1 MPARGGEPP
10 TTIGTP
16 TTGRMPVTESTTR
29 DDAALAA
36 ALVRWL
42 VERHGHEAAEVRG
55 LHRPSVGYSSQTL
68 IVDAAWRE
76 GGRPV
81 AREFVV
87 RMAPEGNGT
96 FPHYDLV
103 AQVEAQ
109 LAAAAVG
116 VPVATPVL
124 EADATWLGAPFISM
138 PMVGG
143 HIIGEVAH
151 LDGWLATLG
160 AERRSEVH
168 RAFLTALA
176 RIHRAVVPDGS
187 GIPRRDNAA
196 ELVYWEQYLDWSSRG
211 SPVAALVDALRWC
224 REHRPADEP
233 PPALLWGDVRFGNV
247 VVGDDLAVRAVLDW
261 DMTSVGAAEH
271 DLAWFTSLD
280 LTATHLFGRRTEG
293 FPDREGTVALF
304 EELSGRPVRDLVW
317 YETLAMLRS
326 AAVMTRLGYLRTEA
340 GEAPLLPIDD
350 NPILDLLRSR
360 LV

>member
-1 MPARGGEPP
+1 
-10 TTIGTP
+10 
-16 TTGRMPVTESTTR
+16 MPVTEPTTR

-36 ALVRWL
+36 ALARWL
-42 VERHGHEAAEVRG
+42 VERHGHERAEVRG

-68 IVDAAWRE
+68 IVDAVWTE
-76 GGRPV
+76 SGRAV
-81 AREFVV
+81 ERVFVV
-87 RMAPEGNGT
+87 RMAPEGSGT
-96 FPHYDLV
+96 FPDYDLG

-124 EADATWLGAPFISM
+124 EVDATWLGAPFVSM
-138 PMVGG
+138 PMVAG

-151 LDGWLATLG
+151 LDSWLTALDAG
-160 AERRSEVH
+160 RRSEVH
-168 RAFLTALA
+168 RAFLTAVA
-176 RIHRAVVPDGS
+176 RIHRAVVPDRS
-187 GIPRRDNAA
+187 AIPRRDNAA
-196 ELVYWEQYLDWSSRG
+196 ELVHWETYLEWSSAG
-211 SPVAALVDALRWC
+211 VPVAVLVDALRWC
-224 REHRPADEP
+224 REHRPTDEP
-233 PPALLWGDVRFGNV
+233 PPVLLWGDVRFGNAV
-247 VVGDDLAVRAVLDW
+247 LGDDLAIRAVLDW
-261 DMTSVGAAEH
+261 DMTSVGAPEH

-304 EELSGRPVRDLVW
+304 EALSGRPVRHLVW

-326 AAVMTRLGYLRTEA
+326 AAIMTRLGYLRKEA
-340 GEAPLLPIDD
+340 GAAPLLPIDD